1 MKKEIKKSSY
11 TVLKEI
17 HSTAVCD
24 NVLIV
29 ELENELKRI
38 DRSIKMEVKKVPCG
52 SVKWVIGLT
61 SVCDKN

>member
-17 HSTAVCD
+17 HSTAVYD

-52 SVKWVIGLT
+52 SVK
-61 SVCDKN
+61 

>member
-52 SVKWVIGLT
+52 SVK
-61 SVCDKN
+61 